1 MTKILIVEDEKDIAR
16 FMELEL
22 KYNGYEVTV
31 ANDGMHGLELALSEE
46 YSLILLDLMLP
57 EIDGMEICRRV
68 REVKTTPIIMVTAKH
83 SIEERVAGLD
93 FGADDYLAKPFDMEE
108 LLARVRATLRRVE
121 TSPQQKDNA
130 LKCGNILMNLDAHEV
145 MQDDKLVE
153 LTKTEFALLRLFLE
167 NVNRVQTRDD
177 ILKFVWGD
185 TNFVEHQIIDVYIKH
200 LRDKIGRETIQTVR
214 GVGYIMKEQQLTQG

>member
-31 ANDGMHGLELALSEE
+31 ANDGAQGLALALKEE
-46 YSLILLDLMLP
+46 FSLILLDLMLP
-57 EIDGMEICRRV
+57 EIDGMEICRQI
-68 REVKTTPIIMVTAKH
+68 RELKSTPIIMVTAKH

-121 TSPQQKDNA
+121 KSPQQRDNA
-130 LKCGNILMNLDAHEV
+130 LKCGALMMNLDAHEV
-145 MQDDKLVE
+145 LQNDQLIE
-153 LTKTEFALLRLFLE
+153 LTKTEFSLLRLFLE

-200 LRDKIGRETIQTVR
+200 LRDKIGRESIQTVR
-214 GVGYIMKEQQLTQG
+214 GVGYIMKEQIQA